1 MLLIPDAKRDTFE
14 EKNNIL
20 KHKTFMKLK
29 EFHQNNL
36 KKDVTNYKE
45 IFQKKVESDVDQN

>member
-1 MLLIPDAKRDTFE
+1 MLLIADAKRDTFE

-29 EFHQNNL
+29 EFHQNNF
-36 KKDVTNYKE
+36 KKL
-45 IFQKKVESDVDQN
+45 